1 MPRLRGGRRGICARP
16 AAGGGAAPLCP
27 RWPRP
32 SSGGRA
38 VSGGASLVAGL
49 PLARC
54 APPGAGGSPRV
65 CGRGPRRSVAVAAFP
80 VRRSSAVV
88 LRRSGL
94 RSPAPV
100 VRPPLRLRGAGGGGF
115 AAALCARPPVA
126 WGGRSWGGALRVVGF
141 AHPPPV
147 PRPPGRGRRRVTF
160 RCGGVSGPSGQI
172 SDVKSEITVDK
183 GPKLCYSVIAGLHA
197 NAPSLLRKRPG
208 HIVPGPLSL
217 RHRTPLAAILCA

>member
-1 MPRLRGGRRGICARP
+1 MQMPGLLRWSARRLRSARCGRRRGPAVPRRSRPSVVVGPCP
-16 AAGGGAAPLCP
+16 AA
-27 RWPRP
+27 
-32 SSGGRA
+32 
-38 VSGGASLVAGL
+38 L
-49 PLARC
+49 PLSLAFPLRVF

-80 VRRSSAVV
+80 VRRSSSVV

-115 AAALCARPPVA
+115 AAAFCARPPVA

-147 PRPPGRGRRRVTF
+147 PRPPGRGRRRVTNPLRRGFWPFGPDF
-160 RCGGVSGPSGQI
+160 R
-172 SDVKSEITVDK
+172 
-183 GPKLCYSVIAGLHA
+183 
-197 NAPSLLRKRPG
+197 RKVG
-208 HIVPGPLSL
+208 NHG
-217 RHRTPLAAILCA
+217 

>member
-54 APPGAGGSPRV
+54 APPWAGGSPRV

-147 PRPPGRGRRRVTF
+147 PRPPGRGRRRVTNPLRRGFWPFGPDF
-160 RCGGVSGPSGQI
+160 R
-172 SDVKSEITVDK
+172 
-183 GPKLCYSVIAGLHA
+183 
-197 NAPSLLRKRPG
+197 RKVG
-208 HIVPGPLSL
+208 NHG
-217 RHRTPLAAILCA
+217 